1 MARPEKAEKKRL
13 SALHDFCRLC
23 GSNQKIRGTLQ
34 HVRYIFQQSP
44 PTTSKPTGEPSI
56 ADLLLSLGMKVSQQ
70 DETKSHRICQKCY
83 RQLLRVR
90 ESVNVL
96 EQWRRNEG
104 ELETTQQQT
113 PKPSNKRDREPTPS
127 KTPRDPKKR
136 LLRTPQKA
144 STPQPAKRS
153 LSQVPAR
160 RSVTKV
166 SVTYPSR
173 PERPDNITC
182 DDAVAGIVENLARGQ
197 WKTAARMIF
206 TCENLA
212 AEIKSQ
218 TLHQIETECKQLTA
232 KSNDFILWKKTS
244 HDLENFSFT
253 QLYDDLGRLSPLL
266 QSILQTVSQSKNHTC
281 ASASVAL
288 RGREPRLSAF
298 SYYIDAVLQYG
309 GAKKAVYTRLSK
321 LGISTTQGNGR
332 LKQQEMAKECGKGI
346 RSLKRQMEEYKERQ
360 AQAEKEM
367 AVDTGDTRGRE
378 EATHMQTGAAMPSPS
393 TETPVPGDT
402 RGREEETHMQTGA
415 AMPSPST
422 ETPVPG
428 DTRGREEE
436 THMQTG
442 AAMPSPSTETP
453 VPGDTRGREE
463 ETHMQTGAAM
473 PSPSTETPVPGD
485 TRGREEETHMQTCA
499 AMPSPSTETPVPM
512 SHLNLSESDLH
523 DLEVDFIERVTLND
537 ADDAPPTE
545 PTCNDPPPP
554 PTYSIIF
561 DNLDFYVHT
570 HHQSQS
576 NKNKSIHWSHHIG
589 VPDRVSSHHLPNDA
603 PIQPLPLFDIANS
616 LPSPNTQACL
626 RSEFIII
633 GSRIL
638 TRHVPAFRRFSPVI
652 INHIPHQ
659 YSDVMS
665 QPSTEFPLG
674 LLFKNE
680 NVRGDLVDMLQYMQR
695 EYVPRTQNGVD
706 SIFVGGDRLTEG
718 NSRNAQWSF
727 AEGECPEER
736 LEGLLFQFLDWHA
749 IVNLY
754 QVHEKIF
761 CRKKSARDHGTLYAN
776 MNKLGCS
783 NAKKGPHAAY
793 NPYKEV
799 VHKDTCAMFIEA
811 TSNYFGTDILK
822 DGDFIP
828 QEIQNGTKE
837 EQRTWLHE
845 KVGHVV
851 DTYVMNQDAQNLTN
865 LYIGVNEESRPQRR
879 EKPCR
884 EPGCPRV
891 FVYPKARIT
900 HERKEHGL
908 DFGEPDHKEELTAK
922 PPPCD
927 YKKQHTEARLSFGL
941 FLEDMQDAVKEDVNL
956 ETRLPSW
963 TEELA
968 CVGLGN
974 NLGYPVGP
982 GSEELPDIPVIH
994 VGVYGVL
1001 RTAQRPSQSRGGR
1014 RYKQSPRADCYK
1026 PSGRVTHSYPGLLT
1040 RHSVQLGRVGVA
1052 SFEDFSTN
1060 APAVPEEAARG
1071 PNSCHFFTTP
1081 RAIYQPKFVTLAC
1094 PDREIS
1100 KPEFLLQYQQKPP
1113 GSPESNHF

>member
-1 MARPEKAEKKRL
+1 
-13 SALHDFCRLC
+13 
-23 GSNQKIRGTLQ
+23 
-34 HVRYIFQQSP
+34 
-44 PTTSKPTGEPSI
+44 
-56 ADLLLSLGMKVSQQ
+56 MKVSQQ

-367 AVDTGDTRGRE
+367 AVDT
-378 EATHMQTGAAMPSPS
+378 
-393 TETPVPGDT
+393 
-402 RGREEETHMQTGA
+402 
-415 AMPSPST
+415 
-422 ETPVPG
+422 
-428 DTRGREEE
+428 
-436 THMQTG
+436 
-442 AAMPSPSTETP
+442 
-453 VPGDTRGREE
+453 GDTRGREE

-941 FLEDMQDAVKEDVNL
+941 FLEDMQDAVKEGDGERLMRLYTVALLYYKAYGHTQYSYSVLLLTVQINSILSPQKAHSLTWNRFYNGKGGKGRNIPLDLHLEHLNNFLKSFLKGLGPNL
-956 ETRLPSW
+956 TERSADRISKSLGTLKTLLKR
-963 TEELA
+963 TDEEL
-968 CVGLGN
+968 
-974 NLGYPVGP
+974 
-982 GSEELPDIPVIH
+982 
-994 VGVYGVL
+994 
-1001 RTAQRPSQSRGGR
+1001 
-1014 RYKQSPRADCYK
+1014 
-1026 PSGRVTHSYPGLLT
+1026 
-1040 RHSVQLGRVGVA
+1040 GVA
-1052 SFEDFSTN
+1052 SPSGYHHSANPTQDVHTLVEVIREADLFSHYPGRAFTAFPN
-1060 APAVPEEAARG
+1060 FDRNLFAPLKYDKMWEWIK
-1071 PNSCHFFTTP
+1071 NSLKLWNNKYP
-1081 RAIYQPKFVTLAC
+1081 
-1094 PDREIS
+1094 
-1100 KPEFLLQYQQKPP
+1100 
-1113 GSPESNHF
+1113 